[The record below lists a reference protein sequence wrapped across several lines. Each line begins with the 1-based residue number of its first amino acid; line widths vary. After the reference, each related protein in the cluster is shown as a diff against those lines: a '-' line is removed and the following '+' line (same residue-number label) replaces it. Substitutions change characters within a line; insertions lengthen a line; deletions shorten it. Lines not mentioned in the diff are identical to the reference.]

1 MRLSP
6 NPSYRRGNRGL
17 KILDFDCE
25 CRPLSYLGSD
35 YTTGEITA
43 IACAW
48 VVNGKPKKMK
58 VWALGEQ
65 TSLEIAE
72 GFLERYNE
80 ADMVTGHF
88 IRGFDLPLVNGLMLD
103 NNLPPL
109 ADKLSH
115 DTKNDLRRRKYV
127 SASQENLGYSLGLRA
142 PKVQMNQ
149 QKWREA
155 NRLTPEGI
163 ALTKRRVV
171 GDVKQ
176 HVEMREHL
184 IQMQWLDSP
193 KVWRSAG
200 ALTGAYVP

>member
-1 MRLSP
+1 MSLKFK
-6 NPSYRRGNRGL
+6 GAGL
-17 KILDFDCE
+17 RILDFDCE

-48 VVNGKPKKMK
+48 IVNGKARDTQ
-58 VWALGEQ
+58 VWALGEH
-65 TSLEIAE
+65 TSEEIAL

-103 NNLPPL
+103 NDLAPL
-109 ADKLSH
+109 SDKLSH

-127 SASQENLGYSLGLRA
+127 SASQENLGYSLGLKA

-163 ALTKRRVV
+163 ALTKKRVL

-176 HVEMREHL
+176 HVQLRERL
-184 IQMQWLDSP
+184 IELGWLDGP

-200 ALTGAYVP
+200 HLSGAYVP